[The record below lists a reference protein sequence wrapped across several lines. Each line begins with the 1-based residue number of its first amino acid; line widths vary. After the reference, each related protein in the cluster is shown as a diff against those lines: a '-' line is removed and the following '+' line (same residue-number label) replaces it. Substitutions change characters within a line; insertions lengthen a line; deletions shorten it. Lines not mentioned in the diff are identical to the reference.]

1 MRFYTTQSALRYVAI
16 TLFSIILASC
26 GQGDGPTKIEDPLF
40 AGGSTAPPVV
50 VVPPS
55 LNLPVKVS
63 FEDAGAVSFGN
74 FGGGVAS
81 IIDNP
86 VPTPAA
92 RPNTS
97 AKVGQMVKDGGD
109 TFGGST
115 LTLDEAF
122 DFSGSEILTI
132 NVWASRAVPLTFK
145 LEGASDAED
154 REVVVT
160 HSGSSAWEELV
171 VDFTGMSPP
180 ATTMVTLIFD
190 NGSVGDASGQPAFWT
205 FYFDDIAGGV
215 GSGGGELITNGTF
228 ESGVSGWVFDPTVNS
243 TFVATTDQST
253 GPGSSSGNLKADG
266 AGSFPTIQQAN
277 LAIGTVMPNQAITVS
292 FDLCGAVEGAGG
304 VFFAQLFSD
313 PAIGSGLPSEL
324 QFVGGGPLFPTDQWQ
339 QYTLTTLTG
348 ANVEGGVS
356 LLFKTDCGG
365 NTGCVVNAY
374 IDNVSLTLDSDTGNV
389 SGAGGACP
397 IDTGGGGGGGGGA
410 DVPVPFSTVVYDD
423 AYADIW
429 EGLVCCGSAAV
440 TEETA
445 ADTAFGQVVQVDYTG
460 GNTIAGLK
468 YGPGAELLDA
478 SAFEASGTLEFDA
491 LVTRA
496 GNGEW
501 KLKLEGATGGDFV
514 EVPFSDSN
522 EGVAPV
528 EGVWQHYTFDI
539 ASALSG
545 GSLKWNEV
553 KLVLFFSDFGNGLG
567 QIQVDNVGF
576 RPGTG
581 GGGGGGG
588 PSGTAT
594 IDFESGGVGADFNW
608 ITFEN
613 GDDPPL
619 EVISNPVPG
628 VGNMSAT
635 VGAYTARSM
644 GQPFAGVESGPGD
657 FGGYVIDA
665 STRYVKLWVYK
676 TVISDVGMQLTVG
689 AAARPAVRVANTVT
703 NQWEQLTFDFNELIG
718 FGEWALGDITKIV
731 IFPDWNDAGRVENTI
746 YIDNISFESSP

>member
-1 MRFYTTQSALRYVAI
+1 MRFYTTQSALRLVAI
-16 TLFSIILASC
+16 TLFSVILSSC
-26 GQGDGPTKIEDPLF
+26 GQGDGPTSIEDPLF
-40 AGGSTAPPVV
+40 AGGSTEPPVV
-50 VVPPS
+50 VAPP
-55 LNLPVKVS
+55 
-63 FEDAGAVSFGN
+63 
-74 FGGGVAS
+74 
-81 IIDNP
+81 
-86 VPTPAA
+86 
-92 RPNTS
+92 
-97 AKVGQMVKDGGD
+97 
-109 TFGGST
+109 
-115 LTLDEAF
+115 
-122 DFSGSEILTI
+122 
-132 NVWASRAVPLTFK
+132 
-145 LEGASDAED
+145 
-154 REVVVT
+154 
-160 HSGSSAWEELV
+160 
-171 VDFTGMSPP
+171 
-180 ATTMVTLIFD
+180 
-190 NGSVGDASGQPAFWT
+190 
-205 FYFDDIAGGV
+205 
-215 GSGGGELITNGTF
+215 ELITNGTF

-553 KLVLFFSDFGNGLG
+553 KLILFFSDFGNGLGAIQVDNIVFKEAALVISENGFDDIWEGLVCCGSAAVTEETAADTAFGQVVQVDYTGGNTIAGLKYGPGAELLDASAFEASGTLEFDALVTRAGNGEWKLKLEGATGGDFVEVPFSDSNEGVAPVEGVWQHYTFDIASALSGGSLKWNEVKLVLFFSDFGNGLG